1 MPDRERQVV
10 SPTWPTGPAHVDP
23 TGPDDGVLAA
33 FEATT
38 LDLIKVAGTLA
49 TRIEHGEV
57 LHRLDQG
64 VNRAYLRFVVG
75 HARACVEA
83 LIDRI
88 DQTPGYLD

>member
-1 MPDRERQVV
+1 MTDPGRQTIAQ
-10 SPTWPTGPAHVDP
+10 TWPTGPAHVDP
-23 TGPDDGVLAA
+23 PGPEDGMLAA

-38 LDLIKVAGTLA
+38 HDLIRVAGTLA